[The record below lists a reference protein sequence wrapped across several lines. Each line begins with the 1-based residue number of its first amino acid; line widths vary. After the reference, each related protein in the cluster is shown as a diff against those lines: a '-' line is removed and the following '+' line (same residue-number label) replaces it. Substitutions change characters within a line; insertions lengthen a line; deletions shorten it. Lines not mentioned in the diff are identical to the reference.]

1 MNLTNLIFWSLT
13 IITGLAGT
21 YNIDAIQMAI
31 RKAQAKLVY
40 ESRTATWGSPR
51 FFKNE
56 SSPSNLRHG
65 SCNRKGGLIEGR
77 GCK

>member
-21 YNIDAIQMAI
+21 YNIDAIRMAI
-31 RKAQAKLVY
+31 WKAQAKLVY

-56 SSPSNLRHG
+56 SLSSNLRHG
-65 SCNRKGGLIEGR
+65 SCIREGGLVEGR